1 MLLFV
6 FNYQHPLILPIVF
19 NSSPGESLIPPPKM
33 RVFLAL
39 ALLSASAYANGP
51 GASGGGPASG
61 CALIVS
67 GPPRSSLFDQGNRAF
82 GGSPAPFQQDSTCI
96 TYEAVNVAFEQVRS
110 LTAPKNHFGRCKRRV
125 ILHNKNDFA
134 AFFLCPQGG
143 PDEVFSTK

>member
-1 MLLFV
+1 
-6 FNYQHPLILPIVF
+6 
-19 NSSPGESLIPPPKM
+19 M

-96 TYEAVNVAFEQVRS
+96 TYEAVNVAFEQVRG
-110 LTAPKNHFGRCKRRV
+110 PKRHFGRLKRRV
-125 ILHNKNDFA
+125 ILYNKNDFA
-134 AFFLCPQGG
+134 AFCARKVAL
-143 PDEVFSTK
+143 TKSFRQNEYHKA